1 LDLELTLQTTT
12 LDSFV
17 QRITPQASL
26 DGEALNPDGS
36 LKEASEI
43 QWFNSPSDKT
53 SIQLPLLPKYRRT
66 EAVTDEE
73 SDRRGKKAQ
82 VSVRSRVELV
92 T

>member
-26 DGEALNPDGS
+26 DGEALNPDGL

-53 SIQLPLLPKYRRT
+53 SIQLSLLPKCRWT

-73 SDRRGKKAQ
+73 SDRGGKNAR